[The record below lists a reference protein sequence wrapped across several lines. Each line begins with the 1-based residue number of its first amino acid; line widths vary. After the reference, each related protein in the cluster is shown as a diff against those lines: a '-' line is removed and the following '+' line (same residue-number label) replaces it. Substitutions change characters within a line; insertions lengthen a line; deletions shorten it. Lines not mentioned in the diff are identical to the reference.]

1 MIYPTRYPECPV
13 RRRDMA
19 RGDITIRQ
27 EVRPCMIF
35 EWAYGG
41 LMSECEEIRHWS
53 KGLWH
58 CWVKRKKSEE
68 IPVKYGFKHK
78 IQTVMYALIERK
90 DGRMELVEASRVKFI
105 DSPFDEIHWPEEENQ
120 KDKVWEDI
128 RAGKG
133 ISREI

>member
-1 MIYPTRYPECPV
+1 
-13 RRRDMA
+13 MA
-19 RGDITIRQ
+19 RGDITIRK

-41 LMSECEEIRHWS
+41 LMSECEKVEHWS

-78 IQTVMYALIERK
+78 IQTVMYALVERE
-90 DGRMELVEASRVKFI
+90 GGTMALIEASRVKFI
-105 DSPFDEIHWPEEENQ
+105 DNLFAEYDWPEEKNPQ
-120 KDKVWEDI
+120 DKVWDDI